1 MTEIAKELEKLFP
14 TEEVRK
20 RFITMAILEFQLS
33 VDDLEDLL
41 GIDKKIIYEE
51 FVYGNRNIGENVKK
65 EFDFYGELP
74 GVAKE
79 RFLTYL
85 NRLQRA
91 IKYGNEKLAKS
102 ILEELYDKEIVKFKR
117 NHEFGERISDE
128 EILAMVKY
136 QIKYSLTM
144 QSLLNTFHINKKVY
158 SRRLKE
164 ILPNYPDLQT
174 KFEFLMD
181 FYRKSSKNEWQ
192 RL

>member
-1 MTEIAKELEKLFP
+1 MTELAEKLEKMFP

-51 FVYGNRNIGENVKK
+51 FVYGNGNIGENVKK
-65 EFDFYGELP
+65 GFDFYGELP

-79 RFLTYL
+79 RFLVYF

-117 NHEFGERISDE
+117 NHESGERISDE
-128 EILAMVKY
+128 EILTIVKY
-136 QIKYSLTM
+136 QIKYLLSNSQLEKILNISRKNYSL
-144 QSLLNTFHINKKVY
+144 
-158 SRRLKE
+158 RLQKL
-164 ILPNYPDLQT
+164 LPNYPDLQKKYVLLKNMLED
-174 KFEFLMD
+174 KFFDSL
-181 FYRKSSKNEWQ
+181 RK
-192 RL
+192 